1 MRRECGRMML
11 SRVEEIERNLDKISA
26 FSPSLVKAWNR
37 FNDVTEGSGALDPK
51 HKELTSI
58 ALSIVEKCDWCIA
71 LHVKRALELG
81 ASKQEIIE
89 AAWVAVMMDG
99 GPALMYAQRVVEAL
113 EEFEEVQPK
122 DEVYVGA
129 GMDNKE
135 VDMGFQQLYLKLL
148 DYVGSICDESE
159 AMCDENVDKIR
170 LAKKIAD
177 TNSQKLESLVN
188 EECDRRGWEELSE
201 DPSFI
206 NLKGGE
212 S

>member
-1 MRRECGRMML
+1 MML
-11 SRVEEIERNLDKISA
+11 SRVEEIEKNLDKISA

-37 FNDVTEGSGALDPK
+37 FDDVTEGSGALGPK

-58 ALSIVEKCDWCIA
+58 ALAIVEKCDWCIA

-99 GPALMYAQRVVEAL
+99 GPALMYAQRVLEAL

-122 DEVYVGA
+122 EDVYVGG
-129 GMDNKE
+129 GMSDKD
-135 VDMGFQQLYLKLL
+135 VDVGFQQLYLKLL
-148 DYVGSICDESE
+148 DYVESICNESE
-159 AMCDENVDKIR
+159 SMCDENVDKIR

-177 TNSQKLESLVN
+177 SDGKRLESLVN

-201 DPSFI
+201 DPSYK
-206 NLKGGE
+206 NWKGGE